1 MVLWETLA
9 DELAS
14 EDTEPPRGRKDER
27 EVEALALEITE
38 FRPEWEEELSKTGE
52 GSMEP
57 EINCEVDQKVISS
70 PKSRGGIWGQFTERT
85 EDRHRLAMLL
95 IVIRDD
101 VSAEDCR

>member
-1 MVLWETLA
+1 MNAILPRRIEDRSDRWLSGRCLMVLRETLV

-38 FRPEWEEELSKTGE
+38 FRPEWEEELPKAGE

-70 PKSRGGIWGQFTERT
+70 PKSRGGI
-85 EDRHRLAMLL
+85 
-95 IVIRDD
+95 
-101 VSAEDCR
+101 